1 MRFVSA
7 LFLFTALAAP
17 LVTPS
22 TAAAQDFD
30 PQGRHHPP
38 PPAHPPA
45 KHPGNAGPAPSPGAA
60 AGSAQA
66 QLIQRY
72 TRVVL
77 AQPGAAFPLQRLAQ
91 LYRDRDGNIAALIK
105 DFEARSAQ
113 AGAEQYGGLVALAG
127 LYKVD
132 GRSQDAVATYERAIA
147 VKGDD
152 AAALLAL
159 AHLHE
164 ERGERA
170 EARVGYGRALALQ
183 TAQAD
188 KEQTLRTLMGL
199 ALDEKDWDGA
209 KQVHRELLKLEPT
222 SLFVRGELGRELF
235 SRGEYARAE
244 VELKDV
250 VAAAAGDNRALAPAL
265 KELGRAQAKAHE
277 NDAALATLKKALAVA
292 AVDSALRAEI
302 YEIVTEIYRADQQLP
317 VLVKELEDEHPTD
330 FARLALLGALYEE
343 TGDGAKA
350 IETFK
355 RALAINPRQIDL
367 RLRMVR
373 LLQANGDLDQA
384 IAEYEALI
392 RAAPN
397 NPQFVFEESS
407 ALLERGDRARA
418 LRLVGELE
426 ARANAATRRCS
437 RASRTSTRA
446 SARKTARSRCSSAS
460 RKRPAG
466 ATPDTSSTS
475 ATATSRTA
483 TRLSPCRLGSGSSW
497 RCSHARR
504 RSPRWATSTSSTT

>member
-1 MRFVSA
+1 VRSVSA

-45 KHPGNAGPAPSPGAA
+45 KHPDNAGPAPSPGPG
-60 AGSAQA
+60 AGAAQA
-66 QLIQRY
+66 QLVQRY

-132 GRSQDAVATYERAIA
+132 GRAQDAVATYERAIA

-170 EARVGYGRALALQ
+170 EARVGYERALALQ

-235 SRGEYARAE
+235 IRGE
-244 VELKDV
+244 
-250 VAAAAGDNRALAPAL
+250 
-265 KELGRAQAKAHE
+265 
-277 NDAALATLKKALAVA
+277 
-292 AVDSALRAEI
+292 
-302 YEIVTEIYRADQQLP
+302 
-317 VLVKELEDEHPTD
+317 
-330 FARLALLGALYEE
+330 
-343 TGDGAKA
+343 
-350 IETFK
+350 
-355 RALAINPRQIDL
+355 
-367 RLRMVR
+367 
-373 LLQANGDLDQA
+373 
-384 IAEYEALI
+384 
-392 RAAPN
+392 
-397 NPQFVFEESS
+397 
-407 ALLERGDRARA
+407 
-418 LRLVGELE
+418 
-426 ARANAATRRCS
+426 
-437 RASRTSTRA
+437 
-446 SARKTARSRCSSAS
+446 
-460 RKRPAG
+460 
-466 ATPDTSSTS
+466 
-475 ATATSRTA
+475 
-483 TRLSPCRLGSGSSW
+483 
-497 RCSHARR
+497 
-504 RSPRWATSTSSTT
+504 